1 MNEKLTSE
9 AISLLKR
16 LIETPSISGQEEQ
29 VAQAVAYYLSG
40 HSIKV
45 HKKHN
50 NIWAVNKFYDGA
62 KPSLLLNSH
71 LDTVKPV
78 AGWTREPYKAT
89 LEQGK
94 LFGLGSNDA
103 GASLVSLLAVFLH
116 FYERQNLNHNIIF
129 LASAEEETTGKN
141 GISSVLP
148 ELGEIDL
155 AIVGEPTGMQMAVAE
170 KGLMVLRCQAKG
182 ISSHAARDTG
192 QNSITQA
199 MDDINWFHS
208 YSFQNEST
216 VLGPVKMSVTMINA
230 GTQHNVIPETCDFTV
245 DIRTTDTQTN
255 EHVLD
260 VIQKNIQ
267 SEIVQC
273 SLRLNSSSI
282 GRDHPL
288 VSVAMGLGIKT
299 FGSPTLSD
307 QAQINAPSIKM
318 GPGMSERSHTADEF
332 VYLSE
337 IEQGIKIYSTLFE
350 PFLKD

>member
-103 GASLVSLLAVFLH
+103 GASLVSLLAVPAVSITLLPTS
-116 FYERQNLNHNIIF
+116 YLLF
-129 LASAEEETTGKN
+129 LAWTRLSACCTSASKPKSATLTG
-141 GISSVLP
+141 
-148 ELGEIDL
+148 
-155 AIVGEPTGMQMAVAE
+155 
-170 KGLMVLRCQAKG
+170 
-182 ISSHAARDTG
+182 
-192 QNSITQA
+192 
-199 MDDINWFHS
+199 
-208 YSFQNEST
+208 
-216 VLGPVKMSVTMINA
+216 
-230 GTQHNVIPETCDFTV
+230 
-245 DIRTTDTQTN
+245 
-255 EHVLD
+255 
-260 VIQKNIQ
+260 
-267 SEIVQC
+267 
-273 SLRLNSSSI
+273 
-282 GRDHPL
+282 
-288 VSVAMGLGIKT
+288 
-299 FGSPTLSD
+299 
-307 QAQINAPSIKM
+307 
-318 GPGMSERSHTADEF
+318 
-332 VYLSE
+332 
-337 IEQGIKIYSTLFE
+337 
-350 PFLKD
+350 